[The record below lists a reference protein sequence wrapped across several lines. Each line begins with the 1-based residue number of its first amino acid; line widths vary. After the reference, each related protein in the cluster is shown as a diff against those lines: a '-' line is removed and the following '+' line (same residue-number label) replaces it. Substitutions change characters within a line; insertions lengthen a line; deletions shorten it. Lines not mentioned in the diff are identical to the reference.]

1 MVTDDLKIVTTKAI
15 QAIKDNN
22 KEDFMR
28 ALKYLFCNID
38 CRPDY
43 AEYLFLKLQGLLQ
56 KGGMMKKDIGF

>member
-15 QAIKDNN
+15 QAIHDNN
-22 KEDFMR
+22 KEDFMN

-43 AEYLFLKLQGLLQ
+43 AEYLFLKLQGLL
-56 KGGMMKKDIGF
+56 